1 MSKWMSIGF
10 DPDQMDPTT
19 EPKTEA
25 AMGGSRDGAA
35 SRQTDGPD
43 EAAPSEFGAVSGG
56 KDSSKH

>member
-35 SRQTDGPD
+35 LRQTDRLD
-43 EAAPSEFGAVSGG
+43 EEISEFGAVSGR
-56 KDSSKH
+56 KDSSEH

>member
-35 SRQTDGPD
+35 SRQTDRLD
-43 EAAPSEFGAVSGG
+43 EALSEVGALSSR

>member
-25 AMGGSRDGAA
+25 AMGGSREGGA
-35 SRQTDGPD
+35 SRQTGRV
-43 EAAPSEFGAVSGG
+43 EVISEFGAVSDR

>member
-25 AMGGSRDGAA
+25 AMGGSRDGEA
-35 SRQTDGPD
+35 SRQSDRLD
-43 EAAPSEFGAVSGG
+43 ETLSEVGAVSGR
-56 KDSSKH
+56 KVSSKG